1 MSRADTPLSAHDTD
15 EPPSDLEAWVSE
27 RTANCLE
34 PFRRIPP
41 LAWFLLLSAASMKGG
56 DP

>member
-1 MSRADTPLSAHDTD
+1 MSRAATPLSAHDTD
-15 EPPSDLEAWVSE
+15 ERPIDLEAWVSE
-27 RTANCLE
+27 RKSSYWE

-41 LAWFLLLSAASMKGG
+41 LAQFLLLSAASMKGG